1 VRLEILSI
9 PDNCRRL
16 VTIFLLALSSCIA
29 IAKFIHKVGRPVFL
43 DGALVNLGFNY
54 IQFGA
59 VRRGLPGTIVYLS
72 GMNLVTGL
80 YLVYWG
86 SFVLFISL
94 AYLILRRTTV
104 AARFF
109 APFFIVLAALLMFWS
124 TDIGRTDMMVA
135 AILAGAALAAIDG
148 RTITAGVCVAAGC
161 TINEMV
167 AIYGLP
173 LLFAVLI
180 DEDRYKAIGLSSA
193 AIAGGIIVAGFVAAT
208 VILPLLPHSD
218 PKSIVQTIRGEIPSR
233 HLSEATDQAFFFLLT
248 STRGMRLVQCAIQH
262 SVHYFIHPFVALFMI
277 ALTTFSLAGPPGRRW
292 TAPAVA
298 SVPPMLLLWLIA
310 SDMSRWT
317 AFSIL
322 SVWIV
327 CALRSRVET
336 EHGVGRALARA
347 GSAVA
352 VLILLYPSIVSL
364 AAAYCFPSPLIGKV
378 AERILG
384 PAEFRSFDD
393 CDPTWRSVL
402 TGTDQ

>member
-1 VRLEILSI
+1 VRPEISSI
-9 PDNCRRL
+9 PDNRRRL
-16 VTIFLLALSSCIA
+16 ITIFLLALFSFIV
-29 IAKFIHKVGRPVFL
+29 IAKLIYKISRPVFL
-43 DGALVNLGFNY
+43 DGNLVNLGLNY

-59 VRRGLPGTIVYLS
+59 IRRGLPGTIVYLS
-72 GMNLVTGL
+72 GVNLVTGL
-80 YLVYWG
+80 YLIYWS
-86 SFVLFISL
+86 SFILILSL
-94 AYLILRRTTV
+94 AYLILSRTT
-104 AARFF
+104 ADARFF

-124 TDIGRTDMMVA
+124 TDIGRTDMVVA

-148 RTITAGVCVAAGC
+148 RMITAGVCVAAGC
-161 TINEMV
+161 TVNEIV

-193 AIAGGIIVAGFVAAT
+193 AIAGAIIVAGFVAAT
-208 VILPLLPHSD
+208 VIVPLLPHSD
-218 PKSIVQTIRGEIPSR
+218 PQSIVQTIRGEIPSR
-233 HLSEATDQAFFFLLT
+233 YLSESTDQAFFFLLT

-277 ALTTFSLAGPPGRRW
+277 ALMTFSLSGPPGRRW

-298 SVPPMLLLWLIA
+298 SVPPMLLVWFIA

-317 AFSIL
+317 ALSIL
-322 SVWIV
+322 GVWIV
-327 CALRSRVET
+327 CALRTRVET
-336 EHGVGRALARA
+336 EDGVGQALTRAA
-347 GSAVA
+347 SAVA

-384 PAEFRSFDD
+384 PAKFRSFDD